1 MRSVR
6 DLIETFREYNEIS
19 EAGLIARRA
28 FVNNS
33 FDGVLTMMGVIMG
46 SLVVGVEDPKVVIV
60 TGISTATAIGISGG
74 WGAYL
79 AESAEREHAIEE
91 LQGVTLTDLRN
102 SKIGKAS
109 RLGVKIV
116 APPIDSSVSRMK
128 SSYVNT
134 DGLATSPSNTCNWAS
149 GLEVPKPTLPDADTS
164 ILLVG
169 ASGRILNG
177 SCEPFVTSRIK
188 KFVSFPARSQVW
200 GVNPLD
206 PSCSRRRVGVSPS
219 FTCSSTTGDPT
230 PTPTSP

>member
-33 FDGVLTMMGVIMG
+33 FDGVLTMTGVIMG

-60 TGISTATAIGISGG
+60 TGVSTATAIGISGG

-91 LQGVTLTDLRN
+91 LQGVTLTDLRD

-116 APPIDSSVSRMK
+116 AAV
-128 SSYVNT
+128 
-134 DGLATSPSNTCNWAS
+134 DGLAPFAS
-149 GLEVPKPTLPDADTS
+149 AMLVVIPFFLVPLLPEIAYAYYSSIALALLALFGLGIFLGKLSQRNMFLSGMKTVVAGIICIGITY
-164 ILLVG
+164 LLELL
-169 ASGRILNG
+169 A
-177 SCEPFVTSRIK
+177 
-188 KFVSFPARSQVW
+188 
-200 GVNPLD
+200 
-206 PSCSRRRVGVSPS
+206 
-219 FTCSSTTGDPT
+219 
-230 PTPTSP
+230 

>member
-33 FDGVLTMMGVIMG
+33 FDGVLTMTGVIMG

-60 TGISTATAIGISGG
+60 TGVSTATAIGISGW

-102 SKIGKAS
+102 SKMGKAS
-109 RLGVKIV
+109 RQAVKIV
-116 APPIDSSVSRMK
+116 AAV
-128 SSYVNT
+128 
-134 DGLATSPSNTCNWAS
+134 DGLSPFAAAMLVVIPFFLAPLLPEIAYAYYSSIALALLALFGLGIFLGKLSQRNLFLS
-149 GLEVPKPTLPDADTS
+149 GLKTVVAG
-164 ILLVG
+164 IICIGIIYLLELL
-169 ASGRILNG
+169 A
-177 SCEPFVTSRIK
+177 
-188 KFVSFPARSQVW
+188 
-200 GVNPLD
+200 
-206 PSCSRRRVGVSPS
+206 
-219 FTCSSTTGDPT
+219 
-230 PTPTSP
+230 

>member
-19 EAGLIARRA
+19 QAGLIARRA

-60 TGISTATAIGISGG
+60 TGVSTATAIGISGG

-91 LQGVTLTDLRN
+91 LQGLTLTDLRN

-116 APPIDSSVSRMK
+116 AAV
-128 SSYVNT
+128 
-134 DGLATSPSNTCNWAS
+134 DGLTPFAS
-149 GLEVPKPTLPDADTS
+149 AMLVVIPFFLVPLLPEIAYAYYSSIALALLALFGLGIFLGKLSQRNMFLSGMKTVVAG
-164 ILLVG
+164 IICIGIIYLLELL
-169 ASGRILNG
+169 A
-177 SCEPFVTSRIK
+177 
-188 KFVSFPARSQVW
+188 
-200 GVNPLD
+200 
-206 PSCSRRRVGVSPS
+206 
-219 FTCSSTTGDPT
+219 
-230 PTPTSP
+230 

>member
-19 EAGLIARRA
+19 KAGLIARRA

-33 FDGVLTMMGVIMG
+33 FDGVLTMTGVIMG

-60 TGISTATAIGISGG
+60 TGVSTATAIGISGG

-116 APPIDSSVSRMK
+116 AAV
-128 SSYVNT
+128 
-134 DGLATSPSNTCNWAS
+134 DGLTPFAS
-149 GLEVPKPTLPDADTS
+149 AMLVVIPFFLVPLLPEIAYAYYSSIALALLALFGLGIFLGRLSQRNLFLSGMKTVVAGIVCIGITY
-164 ILLVG
+164 LLELL
-169 ASGRILNG
+169 A
-177 SCEPFVTSRIK
+177 
-188 KFVSFPARSQVW
+188 
-200 GVNPLD
+200 
-206 PSCSRRRVGVSPS
+206 
-219 FTCSSTTGDPT
+219 
-230 PTPTSP
+230 

>member
-60 TGISTATAIGISGG
+60 TGVSTATAIGISGG

-116 APPIDSSVSRMK
+116 AAV
-128 SSYVNT
+128 
-134 DGLATSPSNTCNWAS
+134 DGLAPFAS
-149 GLEVPKPTLPDADTS
+149 AMLVVIPFFLVPLLPEIAYAYYSSIALALLALFGLGIFLGKLSQRNMFLSGMKTVVAGIICIGITY
-164 ILLVG
+164 LLELL
-169 ASGRILNG
+169 A
-177 SCEPFVTSRIK
+177 
-188 KFVSFPARSQVW
+188 
-200 GVNPLD
+200 
-206 PSCSRRRVGVSPS
+206 
-219 FTCSSTTGDPT
+219 
-230 PTPTSP
+230 

>member
-60 TGISTATAIGISGG
+60 TGVSTATAIGISGG

-79 AESAEREHAIEE
+79 SESAEREHAIEE
-91 LQGVTLTDLRN
+91 LQEVTLTDLRD

-116 APPIDSSVSRMK
+116 AAV
-128 SSYVNT
+128 
-134 DGLATSPSNTCNWAS
+134 DGLAPFAS
-149 GLEVPKPTLPDADTS
+149 A
-164 ILLVG
+164 LLVVAPFFLVPLLPEIAYAYYSSIALALLALFG
-169 ASGRILNG
+169 LGIFLGKLSQRNMFLSGMKTVVAGIICIGITYLL
-177 SCEPFVTSRIK
+177 ELL
-188 KFVSFPARSQVW
+188 A
-200 GVNPLD
+200 
-206 PSCSRRRVGVSPS
+206 
-219 FTCSSTTGDPT
+219 
-230 PTPTSP
+230 

>member
-33 FDGVLTMMGVIMG
+33 FDGVLTMTGVIMG

-60 TGISTATAIGISGG
+60 TGVSTATAIGISGG

-116 APPIDSSVSRMK
+116 AAV
-128 SSYVNT
+128 
-134 DGLATSPSNTCNWAS
+134 DGLTPFAS
-149 GLEVPKPTLPDADTS
+149 AMLVVIPFFLVPLLPEIAYAYYSSIALALLALFGLGIFLGKLSQRNMFLSGMKTVVAGIICIGITY
-164 ILLVG
+164 LLELL
-169 ASGRILNG
+169 A
-177 SCEPFVTSRIK
+177 
-188 KFVSFPARSQVW
+188 
-200 GVNPLD
+200 
-206 PSCSRRRVGVSPS
+206 
-219 FTCSSTTGDPT
+219 
-230 PTPTSP
+230 

>member
-33 FDGVLTMMGVIMG
+33 FDGVLTMTGVIMG

-60 TGISTATAIGISGG
+60 TGVSTATAIGISGG

-116 APPIDSSVSRMK
+116 AAV
-128 SSYVNT
+128 
-134 DGLATSPSNTCNWAS
+134 DGLAPFAS
-149 GLEVPKPTLPDADTS
+149 AMLVVIPFFLVPLLPEIAYAYYSSIALALLALFGLGIFLGKLSQRNMFLSGMKTVVAG
-164 ILLVG
+164 IICIGIIYLLELL
-169 ASGRILNG
+169 A
-177 SCEPFVTSRIK
+177 
-188 KFVSFPARSQVW
+188 
-200 GVNPLD
+200 
-206 PSCSRRRVGVSPS
+206 
-219 FTCSSTTGDPT
+219 
-230 PTPTSP
+230 

>member
-33 FDGVLTMMGVIMG
+33 FDGVLTMTGVIMG

-60 TGISTATAIGISGG
+60 TGVSTATAIGISGG

-116 APPIDSSVSRMK
+116 AAV
-128 SSYVNT
+128 
-134 DGLATSPSNTCNWAS
+134 DGLAPFAS
-149 GLEVPKPTLPDADTS
+149 AMLVVIPFFLVPLLPEIAYAYYSSIALALLALFGLGIFLGKLSQRNMFLSGMKTVVAGIICIGITY
-164 ILLVG
+164 LLELL
-169 ASGRILNG
+169 A
-177 SCEPFVTSRIK
+177 
-188 KFVSFPARSQVW
+188 
-200 GVNPLD
+200 
-206 PSCSRRRVGVSPS
+206 
-219 FTCSSTTGDPT
+219 
-230 PTPTSP
+230 

>member
-33 FDGVLTMMGVIMG
+33 FDGVLTMTGVIMG
-46 SLVVGVEDPKVVIV
+46 SLVVGVEDPRVVIV
-60 TGISTATAIGISGG
+60 TGVSTATAIGISGG

-116 APPIDSSVSRMK
+116 AAV
-128 SSYVNT
+128 
-134 DGLATSPSNTCNWAS
+134 DGLAPFAS
-149 GLEVPKPTLPDADTS
+149 A
-164 ILLVG
+164 LLVVFPFFLVPLLPEIAYAYYSSIALALLALFG
-169 ASGRILNG
+169 LGIFLGKLSQRNMFLSGMKTVVAGIICIGITYLL
-177 SCEPFVTSRIK
+177 ELL
-188 KFVSFPARSQVW
+188 A
-200 GVNPLD
+200 
-206 PSCSRRRVGVSPS
+206 
-219 FTCSSTTGDPT
+219 
-230 PTPTSP
+230 

>member
-19 EAGLIARRA
+19 QAGLIARRA

-60 TGISTATAIGISGG
+60 TGVSTATAIGISGG

-116 APPIDSSVSRMK
+116 AAV
-128 SSYVNT
+128 
-134 DGLATSPSNTCNWAS
+134 DGLAPFAS
-149 GLEVPKPTLPDADTS
+149 AMLVVIPFFLVPLLPEIAYAYYSSIALALLALFGLGIFLGKLSQRNMFLSGMKTVVAGIICIGITY
-164 ILLVG
+164 LLELL
-169 ASGRILNG
+169 A
-177 SCEPFVTSRIK
+177 
-188 KFVSFPARSQVW
+188 
-200 GVNPLD
+200 
-206 PSCSRRRVGVSPS
+206 
-219 FTCSSTTGDPT
+219 
-230 PTPTSP
+230 

>member
-60 TGISTATAIGISGG
+60 TGVSTATAIGISGG

-79 AESAEREHAIEE
+79 SESAEREHAIEE
-91 LQGVTLTDLRN
+91 LQGVTLTDLRD

-116 APPIDSSVSRMK
+116 AAV
-128 SSYVNT
+128 
-134 DGLATSPSNTCNWAS
+134 DGLAPFAS
-149 GLEVPKPTLPDADTS
+149 A
-164 ILLVG
+164 LLVVIPFFLVPLLPEIAYAYYSSIALALLALFG
-169 ASGRILNG
+169 LGIFLGKLSQRNMFLSGMKTVVAGIICIGITYLL
-177 SCEPFVTSRIK
+177 ELL
-188 KFVSFPARSQVW
+188 A
-200 GVNPLD
+200 
-206 PSCSRRRVGVSPS
+206 
-219 FTCSSTTGDPT
+219 
-230 PTPTSP
+230 

>member
-19 EAGLIARRA
+19 QAGLIARRA

-33 FDGVLTMMGVIMG
+33 FDGVLTMTGVIMG
-46 SLVVGVEDPKVVIV
+46 SLVVGVEDPRVVIV
-60 TGISTATAIGISGG
+60 TGVSTATAIGISGG

-116 APPIDSSVSRMK
+116 AAV
-128 SSYVNT
+128 
-134 DGLATSPSNTCNWAS
+134 DGLAPFAS
-149 GLEVPKPTLPDADTS
+149 ALLVVFPFFLVPLLPDIAYAYYSS
-164 ILLVG
+164 IALALVALFGLGIFLGKLSQRNMFLSGMKTVVAGIICIGIIYLLELL
-169 ASGRILNG
+169 A
-177 SCEPFVTSRIK
+177 
-188 KFVSFPARSQVW
+188 
-200 GVNPLD
+200 
-206 PSCSRRRVGVSPS
+206 
-219 FTCSSTTGDPT
+219 
-230 PTPTSP
+230 

>member
-33 FDGVLTMMGVIMG
+33 FDGVLTMTGVIMG

-60 TGISTATAIGISGG
+60 TGVSTATAIGISGG

-102 SKIGKAS
+102 SKIGRAS

-116 APPIDSSVSRMK
+116 AAV
-128 SSYVNT
+128 
-134 DGLATSPSNTCNWAS
+134 DGLAPFAS
-149 GLEVPKPTLPDADTS
+149 AMLVVIPFFLVPLLPDIAYAYYSS
-164 ILLVG
+164 IALALLALFGLGIFLGKLSQRNVFL
-169 ASGRILNG
+169 SGMKTVVAGIVCIGITYLL
-177 SCEPFVTSRIK
+177 ELL
-188 KFVSFPARSQVW
+188 A
-200 GVNPLD
+200 
-206 PSCSRRRVGVSPS
+206 
-219 FTCSSTTGDPT
+219 
-230 PTPTSP
+230 

>member
-33 FDGVLTMMGVIMG
+33 FDGVLTMTGVIMG

-60 TGISTATAIGISGG
+60 TGVSTATAIGISGG

-91 LQGVTLTDLRN
+91 LQGVTLTDLRD

-116 APPIDSSVSRMK
+116 AAV
-128 SSYVNT
+128 
-134 DGLATSPSNTCNWAS
+134 DGLAPFAS
-149 GLEVPKPTLPDADTS
+149 AMLVVFPFFLVPLLPEIAYAYYSSIALALLALFGLGIFLGKLSQRNMFLSGMKTVVAGIICIGITY
-164 ILLVG
+164 LLELL
-169 ASGRILNG
+169 A
-177 SCEPFVTSRIK
+177 
-188 KFVSFPARSQVW
+188 
-200 GVNPLD
+200 
-206 PSCSRRRVGVSPS
+206 
-219 FTCSSTTGDPT
+219 
-230 PTPTSP
+230 

>member
-19 EAGLIARRA
+19 QAGLIARRA

-60 TGISTATAIGISGG
+60 TGVSTATAIGISGG

-116 APPIDSSVSRMK
+116 AAV
-128 SSYVNT
+128 
-134 DGLATSPSNTCNWAS
+134 DGLTPFAS
-149 GLEVPKPTLPDADTS
+149 AMLVVIPFFLVPLLPEIAYAYYSSIALALLALFGLGIFLGKLSKRNMFLSGMKTVVAGIICIGITY
-164 ILLVG
+164 LLELL
-169 ASGRILNG
+169 A
-177 SCEPFVTSRIK
+177 
-188 KFVSFPARSQVW
+188 
-200 GVNPLD
+200 
-206 PSCSRRRVGVSPS
+206 
-219 FTCSSTTGDPT
+219 
-230 PTPTSP
+230 

>member
-33 FDGVLTMMGVIMG
+33 FDGVLTMTGVIMG

-60 TGISTATAIGISGG
+60 TGVSTATAIGISGG

-102 SKIGKAS
+102 SKMGKAS
-109 RLGVKIV
+109 RQAVKIV
-116 APPIDSSVSRMK
+116 AAV
-128 SSYVNT
+128 
-134 DGLATSPSNTCNWAS
+134 DGLSPFASAMLVVIPFFLAPLLPEIAYAYYSSIALALLALFGLGIFLGKLSQRNLFLS
-149 GLEVPKPTLPDADTS
+149 GLKTVVAG
-164 ILLVG
+164 IICIGIIYLLEQL
-169 ASGRILNG
+169 A
-177 SCEPFVTSRIK
+177 
-188 KFVSFPARSQVW
+188 
-200 GVNPLD
+200 
-206 PSCSRRRVGVSPS
+206 
-219 FTCSSTTGDPT
+219 
-230 PTPTSP
+230 

>member
-33 FDGVLTMMGVIMG
+33 FDGVLTMTGVIMG

-60 TGISTATAIGISGG
+60 TGVSTATAIGISGG

-116 APPIDSSVSRMK
+116 AAV
-128 SSYVNT
+128 
-134 DGLATSPSNTCNWAS
+134 DGLAPFAS
-149 GLEVPKPTLPDADTS
+149 AMLVVFPFFLVPLLPEIAYAYYSSIALALLALFGLGIFLGKLSQRNMFLSGMKTVVAGIICIGITY
-164 ILLVG
+164 LLELL
-169 ASGRILNG
+169 A
-177 SCEPFVTSRIK
+177 
-188 KFVSFPARSQVW
+188 
-200 GVNPLD
+200 
-206 PSCSRRRVGVSPS
+206 
-219 FTCSSTTGDPT
+219 
-230 PTPTSP
+230 

>member
-19 EAGLIARRA
+19 KAGLIARRA

-33 FDGVLTMMGVIMG
+33 FDGVLTMTGVIMG

-60 TGISTATAIGISGG
+60 TGVSTATAIGISGG

-116 APPIDSSVSRMK
+116 AAV
-128 SSYVNT
+128 
-134 DGLATSPSNTCNWAS
+134 DGLAPFAS
-149 GLEVPKPTLPDADTS
+149 AMLVVIPFFLVPLLPEIAYAYYSSIALALLALFGLGIFLGKLSQRNMFLSGMKTVVAGIICIGITY
-164 ILLVG
+164 LLELL
-169 ASGRILNG
+169 A
-177 SCEPFVTSRIK
+177 
-188 KFVSFPARSQVW
+188 
-200 GVNPLD
+200 
-206 PSCSRRRVGVSPS
+206 
-219 FTCSSTTGDPT
+219 
-230 PTPTSP
+230 

>member
-33 FDGVLTMMGVIMG
+33 FDGVLTMTGVIMG

-60 TGISTATAIGISGG
+60 TGVSTATAIGISGG

-79 AESAEREHAIEE
+79 SESAEREHAIEE

-116 APPIDSSVSRMK
+116 AAV
-128 SSYVNT
+128 
-134 DGLATSPSNTCNWAS
+134 DGLTPFAS
-149 GLEVPKPTLPDADTS
+149 AMLVVIPFFLVPLLPEIAYAYYSSIALALLALFGLGIFLGKLSQRNMFLSGMKTVVAGIICIGITY
-164 ILLVG
+164 LLELL
-169 ASGRILNG
+169 A
-177 SCEPFVTSRIK
+177 
-188 KFVSFPARSQVW
+188 
-200 GVNPLD
+200 
-206 PSCSRRRVGVSPS
+206 
-219 FTCSSTTGDPT
+219 
-230 PTPTSP
+230 

>member
-33 FDGVLTMMGVIMG
+33 FDGVLTMTGVIMG

-60 TGISTATAIGISGG
+60 TGVSTATAIGISGG

-116 APPIDSSVSRMK
+116 AAV
-128 SSYVNT
+128 
-134 DGLATSPSNTCNWAS
+134 DGLAPFASALLVVSPFF
-149 GLEVPKPTLPDADTS
+149 LVPLLPDIAYAYYSS
-164 ILLVG
+164 IALALLALFG
-169 ASGRILNG
+169 LGIFLGKLSQRNMFLSGMKTVVAGIICIGITYLL
-177 SCEPFVTSRIK
+177 ELL
-188 KFVSFPARSQVW
+188 A
-200 GVNPLD
+200 
-206 PSCSRRRVGVSPS
+206 
-219 FTCSSTTGDPT
+219 
-230 PTPTSP
+230 

>member
-33 FDGVLTMMGVIMG
+33 FDGVLTMTGVIMG

-60 TGISTATAIGISGG
+60 TGVSTATAIGISGG

-109 RLGVKIV
+109 RLGVTIV
-116 APPIDSSVSRMK
+116 AAV
-128 SSYVNT
+128 
-134 DGLATSPSNTCNWAS
+134 DGLAPFAS
-149 GLEVPKPTLPDADTS
+149 A
-164 ILLVG
+164 LLVVIPFFLVPLLPEIAYAYYSSIALALLALFG
-169 ASGRILNG
+169 LGIFLGKLSQRNMFLSGMKTVVAGIICIGITYLL
-177 SCEPFVTSRIK
+177 ELL
-188 KFVSFPARSQVW
+188 A
-200 GVNPLD
+200 
-206 PSCSRRRVGVSPS
+206 
-219 FTCSSTTGDPT
+219 
-230 PTPTSP
+230 

>member
-33 FDGVLTMMGVIMG
+33 FDGVLTMTGVIMG

-60 TGISTATAIGISGG
+60 TGVSTATAIGISGG

-79 AESAEREHAIEE
+79 SESAEREHAIEE
-91 LQGVTLTDLRN
+91 LQGVTLTDLQN

-116 APPIDSSVSRMK
+116 AAV
-128 SSYVNT
+128 
-134 DGLATSPSNTCNWAS
+134 DGLAPFAS
-149 GLEVPKPTLPDADTS
+149 A
-164 ILLVG
+164 LLVVIPFFLVPLLPEIAYAYYSSIALALLALFG
-169 ASGRILNG
+169 LGIFLGKLSQRNMFLSGMKTVVAGIICIGITYLL
-177 SCEPFVTSRIK
+177 ELL
-188 KFVSFPARSQVW
+188 A
-200 GVNPLD
+200 
-206 PSCSRRRVGVSPS
+206 
-219 FTCSSTTGDPT
+219 
-230 PTPTSP
+230 

>member
-19 EAGLIARRA
+19 KAGLIARRA

-33 FDGVLTMMGVIMG
+33 FDGVLTMTGVIMG

-60 TGISTATAIGISGG
+60 TGVSTATAIGISGG

-79 AESAEREHAIEE
+79 SESAEREHAIEE

-116 APPIDSSVSRMK
+116 AAV
-128 SSYVNT
+128 
-134 DGLATSPSNTCNWAS
+134 DGLTPFAS
-149 GLEVPKPTLPDADTS
+149 AMLVVIPFFLVPLLPEIAYAYYSSIALALLALFGLGIFLGKLSQRNMFLSGMKTVVAGIICIGITY
-164 ILLVG
+164 LLELL
-169 ASGRILNG
+169 A
-177 SCEPFVTSRIK
+177 
-188 KFVSFPARSQVW
+188 
-200 GVNPLD
+200 
-206 PSCSRRRVGVSPS
+206 
-219 FTCSSTTGDPT
+219 
-230 PTPTSP
+230 

>member
-60 TGISTATAIGISGG
+60 TGVSTATAIGISGG

-116 APPIDSSVSRMK
+116 AAV
-128 SSYVNT
+128 
-134 DGLATSPSNTCNWAS
+134 DGLAPFAS
-149 GLEVPKPTLPDADTS
+149 A
-164 ILLVG
+164 LLVVIPFFLVPLLPEIAYAYYSSIALALLALFG
-169 ASGRILNG
+169 LGIFLGKLSQRNMFLSGMKTVVAGIICIGITYLL
-177 SCEPFVTSRIK
+177 ELL
-188 KFVSFPARSQVW
+188 A
-200 GVNPLD
+200 
-206 PSCSRRRVGVSPS
+206 
-219 FTCSSTTGDPT
+219 
-230 PTPTSP
+230 

>member
-33 FDGVLTMMGVIMG
+33 FDGVLTMTGVIMG

-60 TGISTATAIGISGG
+60 TGVSTATAIGISGM

-102 SKIGKAS
+102 SKMGKAS
-109 RLGVKIV
+109 RQAVKIV
-116 APPIDSSVSRMK
+116 AAV
-128 SSYVNT
+128 
-134 DGLATSPSNTCNWAS
+134 DGLSPFAAAMLVVIPFFLAPLLPEIAYAYYSSIALALLALFGLGIFLGKLSQRNIILS
-149 GLEVPKPTLPDADTS
+149 GLKTVVAG
-164 ILLVG
+164 IICIAIIYLLERL
-169 ASGRILNG
+169 A
-177 SCEPFVTSRIK
+177 
-188 KFVSFPARSQVW
+188 
-200 GVNPLD
+200 
-206 PSCSRRRVGVSPS
+206 
-219 FTCSSTTGDPT
+219 
-230 PTPTSP
+230 